1 MGEGTSTK
9 SNEMPTAR
17 FSFDSISDKLFEPI
31 PSIQSAHLRQKLR
44 SLSLLLL
51 ILAGMSSIGSLFAKS
66 SVVLGVSSLLL
77 ILSYGM
83 TRTRIYRAGGPVA
96 IATLSAVPFAS
107 LLIGANYDQD
117 RVVAIFIWLILP
129 ILLSS
134 FVFSVRG
141 MLMLI
146 AGYAGAIAALPVF
159 IPEMTFVEIA
169 NMLALISTVAGFTFL
184 IARLR
189 EINVREL
196 VISEQR
202 DQSAQ
207 EIRASEEKYHSL
219 FNYANDAIF
228 LIDPETLK
236 FIDVNEVASERLGY
250 TRAEFLQMG
259 VNELYPH
266 DASMRNRKII
276 DKIKVEGRAVFEDTQ
291 IRKDGTPILVEVSSR
306 VVEFGGQQVFQSIAR
321 DIRDRKLSEEKL
333 RQYSDRLGALHQ
345 IESAMLAAES
355 SEEISRVAL
364 ARLRE
369 VVRCKRTSIS
379 FHDYDAQEVLV
390 YGVDEDRDSDSP
402 GTLGMRFSF
411 ADVQIAKALY
421 DGSIHI
427 ENDISSISNPSAMEQ
442 ILSSEGINCIVNIP
456 LMVQGELWGSLNLG
470 GPLDSKTFSAQN
482 IAVAQEVSSLVSVAL
497 QQAKLFREIKLGRAR
512 LQALSRRLVEVQE
525 AERHHIA
532 NELHDEIGQA
542 LTGINLAIETHIR
555 SLDDDQEYAPLR
567 DAQIMAEELVARV
580 QRMSLDLRPAM
591 LDDLGL
597 LPTLMWHFDR
607 YQGQTGIKVLFDQ
620 EDIKRRF
627 SRETETA
634 GYRIVQEAL
643 TNIARH
649 ANVDEVRVKISLY
662 DDVLLIFVEDRGGG
676 FSVQSALSSGYASG
690 LVGMRE
696 RALSLG
702 GDLKII
708 STEGSGTQVLAELP
722 LEERVERRTRRR

>member
-1 MGEGTSTK
+1 
-9 SNEMPTAR
+9 
-17 FSFDSISDKLFEPI
+17 
-31 PSIQSAHLRQKLR
+31 
-44 SLSLLLL
+44 
-51 ILAGMSSIGSLFAKS
+51 
-66 SVVLGVSSLLL
+66 
-77 ILSYGM
+77 
-83 TRTRIYRAGGPVA
+83 
-96 IATLSAVPFAS
+96 
-107 LLIGANYDQD
+107 
-117 RVVAIFIWLILP
+117 
-129 ILLSS
+129 
-134 FVFSVRG
+134 
-141 MLMLI
+141 
-146 AGYAGAIAALPVF
+146 
-159 IPEMTFVEIA
+159 
-169 NMLALISTVAGFTFL
+169 
-184 IARLR
+184 
-189 EINVREL
+189 
-196 VISEQR
+196 
-202 DQSAQ
+202 
-207 EIRASEEKYHSL
+207 
-219 FNYANDAIF
+219 
-228 LIDPETLK
+228 
-236 FIDVNEVASERLGY
+236 
-250 TRAEFLQMG
+250 
-259 VNELYPH
+259 
-266 DASMRNRKII
+266 
-276 DKIKVEGRAVFEDTQ
+276 
-291 IRKDGTPILVEVSSR
+291 
-306 VVEFGGQQVFQSIAR
+306 
-321 DIRDRKLSEEKL
+321 
-333 RQYSDRLGALHQ
+333 
-345 IESAMLAAES
+345 
-355 SEEISRVAL
+355 
-364 ARLRE
+364 
-369 VVRCKRTSIS
+369 
-379 FHDYDAQEVLV
+379 
-390 YGVDEDRDSDSP
+390 
-402 GTLGMRFSF
+402 
-411 ADVQIAKALY
+411 
-421 DGSIHI
+421 
-427 ENDISSISNPSAMEQ
+427 
-442 ILSSEGINCIVNIP
+442 
-456 LMVQGELWGSLNLG
+456 MVQGELWGSLNLG

-482 IAVAQEVSSLVSVAL
+482 IAVAREVSSLVSVAL

-542 LTGINLAIETHIR
+542 LTGINLAIGTHIR

-567 DAQIMAEELVARV
+567 EAQKMAEELVARV